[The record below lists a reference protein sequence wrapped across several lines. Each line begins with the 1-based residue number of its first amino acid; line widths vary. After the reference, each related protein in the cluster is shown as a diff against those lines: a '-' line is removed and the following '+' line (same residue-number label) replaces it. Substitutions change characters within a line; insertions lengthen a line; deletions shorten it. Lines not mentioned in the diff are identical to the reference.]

1 MMLALVA
8 CAGTGDHGKF
18 TAPAGSAEAEA
29 WQLGSLATNVFRF
42 KQANLVRSGAQG
54 AVAQER
60 PNAALKAESLYCC
73 FFPKLLSIL
82 WMVWVGFYCGKF
94 FQEELY
100 PPLYTFL
107 WVKLVHLL

>member
-1 MMLALVA
+1 MLALVA

-73 FFPKLLSIL
+73 FFSKIIEYLVDGVGGVLL
-82 WMVWVGFYCGKF
+82 WKVF
-94 FQEELY
+94 FRRSFIH
-100 PPLYTFL
+100 LYTPFFG
-107 WVKLVHLL
+107 